1 MRRNSDHWFPAC
13 WVCPTQSRSPR
24 QSQSATASPRLPSL
38 FLRRWCDPLVT
49 RPLLYS
55 AVQYCVCGVTPC
67 TVQCSIVLYM
77 WCDPLLCPVSPP
89 RCCTPHHQYHYACC
103 PPLSPSPPNMCYLQR
118 LQPAPLLLPP
128 GLLGLARLRPAAL
141 PRGRGQHQPAAL
153 RRLGARH
160 TLLSAYQP
168 VIK

>member
-13 WVCPTQSRSPR
+13 WACPTQSRSPR

-55 AVQYCVCGVTPC
+55 AVQYS
-67 TVQCSIVLYM
+67 TVQGQ
-77 WCDPLLCPVSPP
+77 DPLLCPMTPP
-89 RCCTPHHQYHYACC
+89 RCCCTPHHHYACC
-103 PPLSPSPPNMCYLQR
+103 PQLSPSPPNMCYLQR

-141 PRGRGQHQPAAL
+141 PRRRGQHQPAAL
-153 RRLGARH
+153 RRLGGAP
-160 TLLSAYQP
+160 SAYQP